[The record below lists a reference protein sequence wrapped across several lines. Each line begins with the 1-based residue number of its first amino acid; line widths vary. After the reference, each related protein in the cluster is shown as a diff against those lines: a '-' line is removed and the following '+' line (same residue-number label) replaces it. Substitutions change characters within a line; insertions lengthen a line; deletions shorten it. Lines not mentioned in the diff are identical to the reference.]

1 MPKLILR
8 TLFLASL
15 IAGMVA
21 LLGGASASAPI
32 ATEGDARA
40 KPTGAVT
47 APQAPLSSSVPS
59 PYTPELEPFVRAF
72 KPGGQDFA
80 GQGAPLPPEEARRRL
95 VVRDGYAVER
105 VASEPVVR
113 QPLDL
118 HFDER
123 GRLWVVQYLQYPFP
137 AGSKITGYD
146 QYLRARYDTLPAPP
160 PHHAR
165 GADRVTILEDR
176 DGDGHFEGVR
186 TFLEGMNLTT
196 SVLPDH
202 EGVWVLQSPYLVFYP
217 DRNHDDV
224 PDGDPELHL
233 SGFGIEDTHSLASN
247 LHWGPDGWIY
257 GSTGSTTTLDIQGV
271 HLRGQGIWRYHPK
284 RRIFEVFA
292 EGGGNTFSMEFDGE
306 GRAFSGT
313 NSGATRG
320 LHYAQGATYVKGW
333 AKHGP
338 AMNPF
343 LFGFLEHMD
352 HEGYPQRFPQTFLL
366 YEGGAMP
373 ELEGRIVVGM
383 ALTNRVQVS
392 DVFRQTSTFRTVD
405 VAPLITTDD
414 RTFRPVDIEQGP
426 DGAIYIADW
435 TDLRLSHL
443 NPADTWD
450 KSNGRIYRI
459 APTSFQRRPLSD
471 LRTSSVDALLAMLSD
486 PNRERREQ
494 VRRQLAVREA
504 PGLTEALRQR
514 LGSPT
519 AESLEALWI
528 LNLRGDLSERD
539 LASQLEHPRPSVRRW
554 AARLLGDRNS
564 VEEETAGS
572 LVRLAGRE
580 TDSEVRSQLVSTA
593 RRLAPAHALRL
604 VRAMLD
610 RPEDASDRHLPLLL
624 WWAIEAQSERGREE
638 LLQLVQD
645 PAVWSSPLFRDQ
657 LAPRIGRRFTADQ
670 GPRRTVTLEQGSH
683 SEWII
688 ERAGDHFHRNL
699 DYCARLLDAA
709 PSPTAAACLLEGMA
723 LGFTG
728 APFPQAPDTFRRALA
743 RRGGAPSDATAVIA
757 LRSRIGDAEAQAEAV
772 RRLASDALTSEYR
785 VAWLAVVRD
794 TTPPGA
800 VPQLESL
807 LSASLPESV
816 LLATLD
822 ALAAYG
828 HAASARRILHLHPS
842 LPPRLQARAQTLL
855 CSTPAWAVELV
866 GAIAAGTFEADQLA
880 SDARAAL
887 RRQTDPTVVEWV
899 HRGADR
905 AVPRDPA
912 RRAVQQAF
920 ETGRVAFNLSCAP
933 CHQESGEGRAGLAPS
948 LLASRWVEGS
958 DAGLI
963 RIALHGKENPGNGL
977 VMPPWRHLEDS
988 QIAAILTYVKRE
1000 FGNRDAP
1007 VDAGSVA
1014 AIRVASA
1021 ARERS
1026 WTDAELEAAA
1036 AIPAAAV
1043 R

>member
-1 MPKLILR
+1 MPVPSLPFRIALVVGA
-8 TLFLASL
+8 LAGLASL
-15 IAGMVA
+15 LRGDSPPTAT
-21 LLGGASASAPI
+21 SSAPTPG
-32 ATEGDARA
+32 AAA
-40 KPTGAVT
+40 KET
-47 APQAPLSSSVPS
+47 PS
-59 PYTPELEPFVRAF
+59 PYAPELEPFVRAF

-80 GQGAPLPPEEARRRL
+80 GQGAPLSPEEARRRL
-95 VVRDGYAVER
+95 VPREGYTIEL
-105 VASEPVVR
+105 VASEPAVR

-118 HFDER
+118 HFDAR

-137 AGSKITGYD
+137 AGAKITAYD

-176 DGDGHFEGVR
+176 DGDGSFETVR

-202 EGVWVLQSPYLVFYP
+202 DGVWVLQSPYLVFYP
-217 DRNHDDV
+217 DRNQDDV

-271 HLRGQGIWRYHPK
+271 YLRGQGIWRYHPK
-284 RRIFEVFA
+284 RRVFEVFA

-333 AKHGP
+333 TKHGP

-352 HEGYPQRFPQTFLL
+352 HEGYSQRFPQTFLL

-405 VAPLITTDD
+405 AAPLITTDD

-426 DGAIYIADW
+426 DGAIYVADW

-459 APTSFQRRPLSD
+459 APTSFRRPAVPN
-471 LRTSSVDALLAMLSD
+471 LRASGVAALLGMLAD

-494 VRRQLAVREA
+494 VRRELAVRHA
-504 PGLTEALRQR
+504 PGLTEDLRRR
-514 LGSPT
+514 LDSPSP
-519 AESLEALWI
+519 ESLEALWI
-528 LNLRGDLSERD
+528 LNQRGDLSERD
-539 LASQLEHPRPSVRRW
+539 LAARLDHPVPGVRRW
-554 AARLLGDRNS
+554 AARLLGDRNG
-564 VEEETAGS
+564 VDEETARA
-572 LVRLAGRE
+572 LARLAARE
-580 TDSEVRSQLVSTA
+580 TDPEVRSQLASTA
-593 RRLAPAHALRL
+593 RRLAPAHALGL
-604 VRAMLD
+604 VRALLD
-610 RPEDASDRHLPLLL
+610 RPEDVADRHLPLLL
-624 WWAIEAQSERGREE
+624 WWAVEAQSERGREE
-638 LLQLVQD
+638 LLHLVGD
-645 PAVWSSPLFRDQ
+645 PSAWSSPLFRDH

-670 GPRRTVTLEQGSH
+670 GPRRTVTLEHGSH

-688 ERAGDHFHRNL
+688 DRAEDHFHRNL
-699 DYCARLLDAA
+699 DYCGRLLDAA
-709 PSPTAAACLLEGMA
+709 PSDDAASRLLEGMA

-728 APFPQAPDTFRRALA
+728 APFPQPPAAFRRAL
-743 RRGGAPSDATAVIA
+743 RQRGRSAGDPPAVIA
-757 LRSRIGDAEAQAEAV
+757 LRSRIGDGEAQAEAV
-772 RRLASDALTSEYR
+772 RRLASDALSAEER
-785 VAWLAVVRD
+785 LAWLAVVRD
-794 TTPPGA
+794 TAPPGA
-800 VPQLESL
+800 LPHLESL
-807 LSASLPESV
+807 LSADLPEPV
-816 LLATLD
+816 QLAALD
-822 ALAAYG
+822 ALAAYAS
-828 HAASARRILHLHPS
+828 AASARRILQLHPS
-842 LPPRLQARAQTLL
+842 FPPRLQARAQTLL
-855 CSTPAWAVELV
+855 CATPAWSVELV
-866 GAIAAGTFEADQLA
+866 RAIEAGAFDADHLA
-880 SDARAAL
+880 SEARAAL
-887 RRQTDPTVVEWV
+887 RRQTDPAIVAWL
-899 HRGADR
+899 HRGAGP
-905 AVPRDPA
+905 AAARDPA
-912 RRAVQQAF
+912 RRANQEAF

-933 CHQESGEGRAGLAPS
+933 CHQESGEGRAGLAPP
-948 LLASRWVEGS
+948 LLASPWIKGS
-958 DAGLI
+958 DDALI
-963 RIALHGKENPGNGL
+963 RIVLHGKENPGKGL

-988 QIAAILTYVKRE
+988 QLAAILTYVKRQ
-1000 FGNRDAP
+1000 FGNRDLP
-1007 VDAGSVA
+1007 VDAGAIA
-1014 AIRVASA
+1014 AVRTATP
-1021 ARERS
+1021 ARDRA
-1026 WTDAELEAAA
+1026 WTDAELATWASGA
-1036 AIPAAAV
+1036 SG

>member
-1 MPKLILR
+1 MSFPSFR
-8 TLFLASL
+8 
-15 IAGMVA
+15 VA
-21 LLGGASASAPI
+21 LVAVVIGGVAPLPQEGLLAASAA
-32 ATEGDARA
+32 AV
-40 KPTGAVT
+40 PTPAHPPTT
-47 APQAPLSSSVPS
+47 APSGTPS
-59 PYTPELEPFVRAF
+59 PYAPELEPFVRAF

-95 VVRDGYAVER
+95 VVREGYTVDL
-105 VASEPVVR
+105 VASEPAVR

-137 AGSKITGYD
+137 AGSTISSYD

-176 DGDGHFEGVR
+176 DGDGRFEGVR

-257 GSTGSTTTLDIQGV
+257 GSTGSTTTLDIQGTY
-271 HLRGQGIWRYHPK
+271 LRGQGIWRYHPT
-284 RRIFEVFA
+284 RRVFEVFA

-333 AKHGP
+333 TKHGP

-352 HEGYPQRFPQTFLL
+352 HEGYTQRFPQTFLL

-373 ELEGRIVVGM
+373 ELEGRIIVGM

-405 VAPLITTDD
+405 VAPLVTTDD

-426 DGAIYIADW
+426 DGAIYLADW

-459 APTSFQRRPLSD
+459 APTSFQRPVIPN

-486 PNRERREQ
+486 ANRERREQ
-494 VRRQLAVREA
+494 VRRELAVRTA
-504 PGLTEALRQR
+504 PGLTETLRQR
-514 LGSPT
+514 LQSPT

-539 LASQLEHPRPSVRRW
+539 LASQLGHPRPSVRRW
-554 AARLLGDRNS
+554 AARLLGDRNG
-564 VEEETAGS
+564 VEEATARS
-572 LVRLAGRE
+572 LAQLAGRE
-580 TDSEVRSQLVSTA
+580 TDPEVRSQLASTA
-593 RRLAPAHALRL
+593 RRLAPAHALGL
-604 VRAMLD
+604 VRALLG

-624 WWAIEAQSERGREE
+624 WWAVEAQAERGREE

-645 PAVWSSPLFRDQ
+645 PAVWSSPLFRDE
-657 LAPRIGRRFTADQ
+657 LAPRIGRRFSADQ
-670 GPRRTVTLEQGSH
+670 GPRRTVTLEQGSY

-709 PSPTAAACLLEGMA
+709 PSPTAAACLLEGMS

-728 APFPQAPDTFRRALA
+728 APFPQAPETFRRALA
-743 RRGGAPSDATAVIA
+743 RRGGALGDAPALIA

-772 RRLASDALTSEYR
+772 RRLASASLSAEER
-785 VAWLAVVRD
+785 LGWLAVVRD

-800 VPQLESL
+800 LSQLESFL
-807 LSASLPESV
+807 GAPLPEPT

-828 HAASARRILHLHPS
+828 NPASARRVLQLHPS

-855 CSTPAWAVELV
+855 CSTPAWSVELV
-866 GAIAAGTFEADQLA
+866 RAIGAGTFDADQLA

-887 RRQTDPTVVEWV
+887 RRQTDPTVVAWMQ
-899 HRGADR
+899 RGADQ

-912 RRAVQQAF
+912 RRAAQQAF

-933 CHQESGEGRAGLAPS
+933 CHQESGEGRAGLAPP
-948 LLASRWVEGS
+948 LLGSRWVKGA

-963 RIALHGKENPGNGL
+963 RIALHGKENPGKGL

-1000 FGNRDAP
+1000 FGNRDAV
-1007 VDAGSVA
+1007 VDAGAVG
-1014 AIRVASA
+1014 AIRAASA
-1021 ARERS
+1021 TRERA
-1026 WTDAELEAAA
+1026 WTDAELETATEV
-1036 AIPAAAV
+1036 PAAAG